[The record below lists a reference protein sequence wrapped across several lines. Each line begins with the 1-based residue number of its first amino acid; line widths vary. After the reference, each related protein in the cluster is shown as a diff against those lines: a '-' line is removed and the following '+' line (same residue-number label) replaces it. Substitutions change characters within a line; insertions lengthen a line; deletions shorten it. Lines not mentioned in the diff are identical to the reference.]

1 MTEKHQCSEKVWFQY
16 GSHLC
21 EIPAIVERDGKWYCK
36 IHDPAQ
42 IKALPELIEA
52 LKRYDVNINF
62 VNDTNPRKYELLG
75 VLTYDLR
82 NALSKAGVK

>member
-52 LKRYDVNINF
+52 LRAWMVFAESNYSGDGMDAVK
-62 VNDTNPRKYELLG
+62 
-75 VLTYDLR
+75 LTREVFNKVGD
-82 NALSKAGVK
+82 K